1 MIYGYEYVM
10 IYYDMIWSEC
20 FTITVIFMVLGFV
33 GGGGRSK
40 MELTFDMGDSFAQ
53 LIISTDLQCYNQ
65 FGIDMMT

>member
-1 MIYGYEYVM
+1 
-10 IYYDMIWSEC
+10 
-20 FTITVIFMVLGFV
+20 MVLGFV